1 MKMDQINNSKET
13 SINDLNTCS
22 DPVCKLLYYPYISIP
37 NAAWLTQAILYWDG
51 LATIVPVEYLKY
63 PDRFTR
69 FARDMVKMG
78 IVNAI
83 LPEEYAY
90 SNYDKYMLFL
100 EYIEKSRDQFLL
112 ETPNDKDRITKQYNL
127 HSGKLGYIGSELE
140 RMGVAK
146 RIDSEWYETKESF
159 AMLFMT
165 FLAIMIGQEKNYIP
179 MTDSY
184 RGMSVLFDFDN
195 SIPSR
200 AASSIRSDTRNSV
213 LNHLLPVPAGKPD
226 VLELLRFKERYHDE
240 LLRFR
245 RRIERFIISQ
255 EQIPQELRKA
265 SVKAFLLDSKDEI
278 DGIIGHMGCFH
289 APEIDFGTLI
299 AALPSVTSAFRGDSA
314 RAALE
319 VIPIVGELIW
329 NRDRKTNHKK
339 AFAYAA
345 LYQRKYRKQI
355 RPVEKREN
363 ELTD

>member
-1 MKMDQINNSKET
+1 MKMDLINNSQET
-13 SINDLNTCS
+13 TINDLNTYS
-22 DPVCKLLYYPYISIP
+22 DPICKLLYYPYISIP

-63 PDRFTR
+63 PNRFSS

-100 EYIEKSRDQFLL
+100 EYIEKNREQFLL
-112 ETPNDKDRITKQYNL
+112 ETPNDKDRVTKQYNL
-127 HSGKLGYIGSELE
+127 HSGKLGYIGSELV

-165 FLAIMIGQEKNYIP
+165 FLAILIGQEKNYIP

-184 RGMSVLFDFDN
+184 RGMSVLFDVDN

-200 AASSIRSDTRNSV
+200 AAKSIRSDTRNSI
-213 LNHLLPVPAGKPD
+213 LDHLLPVPTGTTD
-226 VLELLRFKERYHDE
+226 VLELLRFKELYHDE

-245 RRIERFIISQ
+245 RHIESFIISQ
-255 EQIPQELRKA
+255 EQIPEEFRKA
-265 SVKAFLLDSKDEI
+265 SAKAFLLDSKDEI
-278 DGIIGHMGCFH
+278 KGHMGYFH
-289 APEIDFGTLI
+289 APKIDFGTLI
-299 AALPSVTSAFRGDSA
+299 AALPSVYSAVKGNSA
-314 RAALE
+314 GAALGI
-319 VIPIVGELIW
+319 IPIVGELIW

-339 AFAYAA
+339 TLAYAA
-345 LYQRKYRKQI
+345 LYQHKFRGYI
-355 RPVEKREN
+355 WPAEKRGKRI
-363 ELTD
+363 D